1 MLPELK
7 TKKIREPKR
16 KTAWQ
21 KWAVDV
27 TEEIASK
34 DHNNLY
40 ITSSFFKD
48 SIKYRAFCSYYAV
61 MRIVDDRVDNLPLR
75 TRYSEELCNQELDI
89 INAWEQVIISCSQG
103 IYPTT
108 FQLKACDFAN
118 ARAVCESLITAF
130 QAIPVPIKLWTNFF
144 DAMRSDIVADEFD
157 SWSDFLTYA
166 EGATVAP
173 TTIYLLLIA
182 AQPNKANSTY
192 ELPKEFD
199 LLKCGRYLGV
209 FAYLGHII
217 RDLAEDINHS
227 STRLCI
233 TREDMIEHNITL
245 EKLRNEA
252 IKQKASSSTRDLV
265 SEILKRA
272 RDYLLKGRALT
283 LQIQDFLENDGRF
296 ILELIIT
303 MYENIIA
310 KIESVG
316 FDPMAKQHYLTRKE
330 KANIVKSVAVQTGFR
345 PTEHSN
351 PFRAIQYRLFQ
362 YSI

>member
-7 TKKIREPKR
+7 TKKIRQPKR

-21 KWAVDV
+21 KWALDV

-48 SIKYRAFCSYYAV
+48 SVKYKAFCAYYAV
-61 MRIVDDRVDNLPLR
+61 MRIVDDRVDNLPL
-75 TRYSEELCNQELDI
+75 SLAGNEELCNRELGVV
-89 INAWEQVIISCSQG
+89 NAWEQVIISCSQG
-103 IYPTT
+103 IYPAT
-108 FQLKACDFAN
+108 FQLEACDFAN

-130 QAIPVPIKLWTNFF
+130 QAIPVPIILWRNFF
-144 DAMRSDIVADEFD
+144 DAMRSDILAGEFD

-182 AQPNKANSTY
+182 AKRNEANCSY
-192 ELPKEFD
+192 ELPTGFD
-199 LLKCGRYLGV
+199 LFTCGRHLGI

-217 RDLAEDINHS
+217 RDLAEDIKNAT
-227 STRLCI
+227 TRLCI
-233 TREDMIEHNITL
+233 TREDMVGHGVTPER
-245 EKLRNEA
+245 LRNEA
-252 IKQKASSSTRDLV
+252 SRHQASPSTCSLVVDL
-265 SEILKRA
+265 LQRA
-272 RDYLLKGRALT
+272 RKYLLKGRAIT
-283 LQIQDFLENDGRF
+283 VQIQDIIENDGRF

-303 MYENIIA
+303 MYENIIT

-316 FDPMAKQHYLTRKE
+316 FDPMAKRHYLTREE
-330 KANIVKSVAVQTGFR
+330 KANIVKSVAVHTGFLI
-345 PTEHSN
+345 PDWVSV
-351 PFRAIQYRLFQ
+351 
-362 YSI
+362 

>member
-1 MLPELK
+1 MFPELK
-7 TKKIREPKR
+7 AKKIRQPKT
-16 KTAWQ
+16 KTAWL
-21 KWAVDV
+21 KWALDV

-48 SIKYRAFCSYYAV
+48 SVKYKAFCAYYAV
-61 MRIVDDRVDNLPLR
+61 MRIVDDRVDNLPL
-75 TRYSEELCNQELDI
+75 SLAGNEELCNRELGVV
-89 INAWEQVIISCSQG
+89 NAWEQVIISCSHG

-108 FQLKACDFAN
+108 FQLEACAFAN

-130 QAIPVPIKLWTNFF
+130 QAIPVPIKLWINFF
-144 DAMRSDIVADEFD
+144 DAMRSDILAGEFD

-182 AQPNKANSTY
+182 AKRNESDSSY
-192 ELPKEFD
+192 ELPTGFD
-199 LLKCGRYLGV
+199 LFTCGRYLGI

-217 RDLAEDINHS
+217 RDLAEDIKNAT
-227 STRLCI
+227 TRLCI
-233 TREDMIEHNITL
+233 TRDDMVGHGVTP

-252 IKQKASSSTRDLV
+252 YRHQASPSTCSLV
-265 SEILKRA
+265 VELLRRA
-272 RDYLLKGRALT
+272 RKYLLKGRALT
-283 LQIQDFLENDGRF
+283 VQIQDFIENDGRF

-303 MYENIIA
+303 MYESIIA

-316 FDPMAKQHYLTRKE
+316 FDPMAKRHYLTRKE
-330 KANIVKSVAVQTGFR
+330 KANIVKSVAVQTGFLI
-345 PTEHSN
+345 PDWVSV
-351 PFRAIQYRLFQ
+351 
-362 YSI
+362 